1 MNAKEFLK
9 SKGITKATCY
19 TDSSKNYYVD
29 GLSELMEE
37 HAKQQSIQF
46 GRTLLK
52 HAETGLN
59 SEKQSGWFRGG
70 KMLDTSRIYDQF
82 KNENLF

>member
-1 MNAKEFLK
+1 MKAKEFLK

-19 TDSSKNYYVD
+19 TDSGKTYYVD

-37 HAKQQSIQF
+37 YAKQQSIQF
-46 GRTLLK
+46 GRELLERTEIINENGVK
-52 HAETGLN
+52 N
-59 SEKQSGWFRGG
+59 WFGDEQKWG
-70 KMLDTSRIYDQF
+70 TQEIYDQF

>member
-19 TDSSKNYYVD
+19 TDSNRNYYVD

-37 HAKQQSIQF
+37 YAKQQSIQF
-46 GRTLLK
+46 GRWILK
-52 HAETGLN
+52 HAETHCD
-59 SEKQSGWFRGG
+59 SEGNFCYKWGE
-70 KMLDTSRIYDQF
+70 KEMNTLDLYEVF
-82 KNENLF
+82 YPPKH